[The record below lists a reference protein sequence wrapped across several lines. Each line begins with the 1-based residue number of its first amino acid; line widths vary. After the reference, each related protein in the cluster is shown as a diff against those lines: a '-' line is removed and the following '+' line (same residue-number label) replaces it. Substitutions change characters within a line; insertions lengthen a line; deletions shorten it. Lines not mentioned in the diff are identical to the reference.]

1 MIKPIVVP
9 ALVALCVSLPAMA
22 NESSF
27 ATLEGVQ
34 AQELTAT
41 EMSAVQGQLTLA
53 EVVSAINQSTKLTAV
68 QKSALVKYVTFW
80 WNWLSANKP
89 WFDKLMARI

>member
-1 MIKPIVVP
+1 MIKPLVVP
-9 ALVALCVSLPAMA
+9 VLAALCFSLPAMA

-27 ATLEGVQ
+27 AALEGVQ
-34 AQELTAT
+34 AQELTSA
-41 EMSAVQGQLTLA
+41 EMGAIQGQLTLA
-53 EVVSAINQSTKLTAV
+53 EVVAAINSSTKLTSV